1 MKPASSPRGAEERAN
16 LLAQVGVLYYLD
28 GLTQADIADRL
39 RLSRPKV
46 SRLLCAAREAGIVR
60 ILVKPPRGVFALLET
75 ELEAR
80 FGVREVRV
88 VPLASGRS
96 SEWARRQLG
105 AAAAADFAR
114 SLRTGHEVGLV
125 GGELL
130 ASMIDA
136 VAPMVISDVRV
147 IQGLGW
153 DDAPARQRTLTA
165 LVSELARRIEGSA
178 MPLPAPALV
187 ASAAV
192 IHGLESD
199 PHIADALRALG
210 TLDTLYVEISTG
222 VSTVINACSAHP
234 SSRPVGHIA
243 LRHFDRVGRLL
254 GTCVDGH
261 VVGITVE
268 QMRQAGHVVGLVHGP
283 AAAQAIAAA
292 LRTRLIHTLITDE
305 LTARAIAGL
314 RRPEVEPAVS
324 TIDPNDA
331 RSVR

>member
-1 MKPASSPRGAEERAN
+1 MRPAYSHRSAEERAN
-16 LLAQVGVLYYLD
+16 LLAQVGALYYID
-28 GLTQADIADRL
+28 GLTQAVIADRL

-60 ILVKPPRGVFALLET
+60 IVVKPPRGVFAMLET

-105 AAAAADFAR
+105 AAAAADFGR
-114 SLRTGHEVGLV
+114 SLRSGHAVGLV
-125 GGELL
+125 GGDLL

-136 VAPMVISDVRV
+136 VAPMVTSDVRV
-147 IQGLGW
+147 VQGLGW
-153 DDAPARQRTLTA
+153 DDAPANPRTLTA

-178 MPLPAPALV
+178 VLLPAPAV
-187 ASAAV
+187 VPSEAV
-192 IHGLESD
+192 GHGLERD
-199 PHIADALRALG
+199 PHIGAALCALG
-210 TLDTLYVEISTG
+210 ALDTLYVEISTG
-222 VSTVINACSAHP
+222 VAATMHACSTHP
-234 SSRPVGHIA
+234 SSRPVGHLA
-243 LRHFDRVGRLL
+243 LRHFDRVGRML

-268 QMRQAGHVVGLVHGP
+268 QIRLAGHVVGLAHG
-283 AAAQAIAAA
+283 AANAQAIAAA

-314 RRPEVEPAVS
+314 RRPEVGPAVS
-324 TIDPNDA
+324 TIDAYDV
-331 RSVR
+331 RSIR

>member
-1 MKPASSPRGAEERAN
+1 MKPAYSHRSAEERAN
-16 LLAQVGVLYYLD
+16 LLAQVGALYYIE

-60 ILVKPPRGVFALLET
+60 IVVKPPRGVFAMLET

-105 AAAAADFAR
+105 AAAAADLAR
-114 SLRTGHEVGLV
+114 SLRSGHAVGLV
-125 GGELL
+125 GGDVL
-130 ASMIDA
+130 AAMIDA
-136 VAPMVISDVRV
+136 MAPMVTSDVRV
-147 IQGLGW
+147 VQGLGW
-153 DDAPARQRTLTA
+153 DDAPANQRTLSA

-178 MPLPAPALV
+178 VLLPAPAVV

-192 IHGLESD
+192 GHGLESD
-199 PHIADALRALG
+199 PHIGAALCALG
-210 TLDTLYVEISTG
+210 ALDTLYVEISTG
-222 VSTVINACSAHP
+222 VAATMHGCSTHP
-234 SSRPVGHIA
+234 SSRPVGHLA
-243 LRHFDRVGRLL
+243 LRHFDRAGRML
-254 GTCVDGH
+254 GACVDGH

-268 QMRQAGHVVGLVHGP
+268 QIRHAGHVVGLAHG
-283 AAAQAIAAA
+283 AANAQAIAAA

-305 LTARAIAGL
+305 PTARAIAGL

-324 TIDPNDA
+324 TIDAYDA
-331 RSVR
+331 RSI